1 MNKEDKSIPR
11 VMHETTFWI
20 TFLYREASRCT
31 SADCK
36 LFFNSLISPF
46 LFDSLKNVA
55 ELDDMLNRILNCRNI
70 VHLINLDTYH
80 YFNHPQLFK
89 NNNDVNCLFRS
100 KLLFLS
106 GQNGKRKNIASS
118 PARDTMCRPTWIDKL
133 SRGVFQ
139 SSSITQAGLVVYK
152 REKQKQ
158 NGSL

>member
-36 LFFNSLISPF
+36 LFFNSLTSPF

-106 GQNGKRKNIASS
+106 GQNGKRKNIASKLPRQRHYVS
-118 PARDTMCRPTWIDKL
+118 AYMNRQAEPGGFSVFLDHKSRPGCL
-133 SRGVFQ
+133 
-139 SSSITQAGLVVYK
+139 
-152 REKQKQ
+152 
-158 NGSL
+158 